1 MLNHIDDH
9 HQPTMVDISAKP
21 PSDRRAVAQAQVELP
36 AALRPYLQGQ
46 DLHLKKGPVCQTAI
60 IAGTMAVKKT
70 PEMIPFC
77 HALPIDS
84 CKFEIHIDHIG
95 PHNHNPLA
103 AQPEDP
109 LLVTIRCEVKTQG
122 KTGVE
127 MEALHGAA
135 IAALTIYDM
144 CKAVSSDILI
154 RETKLLAKSGGK
166 KTKPERPLYGL
177 VLTGGESR
185 RMQRD
190 KALIDYHGKPHGQ
203 YLYDLLSPYC
213 QQVYLSGRSQQ
224 WQGTPLETLPT
235 LVDQHPSVGPISGIL
250 TALETHGDVNWLIVA
265 CDLAY
270 IQTSLIDDLLSHYR
284 EDVVATCYQNPE
296 KGFPEALCSIYT
308 PLALDLFQKAMAAG
322 IYCPVKL
329 LQMANYHLIPC
340 DRPQAIANIN
350 TPEEYENVQF

>member
-9 HQPTMVDISAKP
+9 HQPTMVDISAKSS
-21 PSDRRAVAQAQVELP
+21 SDRRAVAQAQVELP

-70 PEMIPFC
+70 SEMIPFC

-84 CKFEIHIDHIG
+84 CKFEIQIG
-95 PHNHNPLA
+95 HPSIENPSA
-103 AQPEDP
+103 DQQETP
-109 LLVTIRCEVKTQG
+109 LVVTIRCEVKTQG

-154 RETKLLAKSGGK
+154 KETKLLAKSGGK
-166 KTKPERPLYGL
+166 KTKAERPLYGL

-190 KALIDYHGKPHGQ
+190 KALIDYHDKPHGQ
-203 YLYDLLSPYC
+203 YIYDLLSQYC
-213 QQVYLSGRSQQ
+213 EQVYLSGRSQQ
-224 WQGTPLETLPT
+224 WQGTPLESLPT
-235 LVDQHPSVGPISGIL
+235 LVDHHPSVGPIAGIL
-250 TALETHGDVNWLIVA
+250 TALETHPDVNWLIVA

-270 IQTSLIDDLLSHYR
+270 IHGPLIEYLLSHYR

-296 KGFPEALCSIYT
+296 KGFPEALCGIYT
-308 PLALDLFQKAMAAG
+308 PLALDVFQKAVAAG

-329 LQMANYHLIPC
+329 LQMTNCHLIPC
-340 DRPQAIANIN
+340 DRPQSIANIN
-350 TPEEYENVQF
+350 TPQEYENVQL